1 MKISLLVCWNTEL
14 DKEGNYYIPYTHYSY
29 LKSVSVMYDKVTI
42 IAPVRRVACANSN
55 FSLVDICNISF
66 VHLPPFSSLLSAQP
80 KVLDFIRAINS
91 VKEETDI
98 FYCRVPDPFCWMPSL
113 ITSKPVI
120 MHFVGDTIDATKNN
134 EKWSKFKKW
143 LMITLYR
150 FEYSLIVMAARRSR
164 VYTNGFHLEEKL
176 RKYNVAA
183 TAVISST
190 ISDRDFHKDLEKLPQ
205 KKLTLVYVGFLRN
218 AKGIKTIFRLIEL
231 LEKEQVDYHFNI
243 MGGGEMH
250 DDFIH
255 IIDKFDIKNKITL
268 HGHIDN
274 RDRLNDILRQSDL
287 FVFPSLS
294 EGSPRVIIE
303 AMAQGVPVVSTPVG
317 SLPSVFNDREDIFF
331 FDFNDETQLA
341 EIISS
346 YRIDPQRF
354 ICAREAAY
362 KKVKENY
369 TKESFITKIFK
380 Y

>member
-14 DKEGNYYIPYTHYSY
+14 DNEGNYYMPYTHYSY
-29 LKSVSVMYDKVTI
+29 LESVSLMYDRVTVI
-42 IAPVRRVACANSN
+42 SPIRRVVHANSS
-55 FSLVDICNISF
+55 FSLVNIYNISF
-66 VHLPPFSSLLSAQP
+66 VHLPSFNSLLSAQP

-91 VKEETDI
+91 VKMETDI

-134 EKWSKFKKW
+134 EKWSKLKKW

-150 FEYSLIVMAARRSR
+150 FEFLLIIMAAKKSR
-164 VYTNGFHLEEKL
+164 VYTNGFHLELKL
-176 RKYNVAA
+176 MKYKVAA

-190 ISDRDFHKDLEKLPQ
+190 ISDRDFYKAIEELPQ
-205 KKLTLVYVGFLRN
+205 KKLTLCYVGFLRN

-231 LEKEQVDYHFNI
+231 LEKDEVDYHFNI
-243 MGGGEMH
+243 VGSGEMYE
-250 DDFIH
+250 DFIH
-255 IIDKFDIKNKITL
+255 LIEKFDIKNKITL
-268 HGHIDN
+268 HGHIDK
-274 RDRLNDILRQSDL
+274 REKLNDILRQSDL

-303 AMAQGVPVVSTPVG
+303 AMAQGVPIVSTPVG
-317 SLPSVFNDREDIFF
+317 SLPSVFNDREEIFF
-331 FDFNDETQLA
+331 FDFNNEKQLA
-341 EIISS
+341 EIISN
-346 YRIDPQRF
+346 YRANPQPF
-354 ICAREAAY
+354 ICARDIAY

-369 TKESFITKIFK
+369 TKEAFITKIFK